1 MTDFDMGFW
10 VGGFVTFILICI
22 LDFIMSVRGTAS
34 GSRSMYQEEMRKLA
48 LEWSKLNNDRVQFEI
63 DKIESKRHEENVIRC
78 LRELK

>member
-22 LDFIMSVRGTAS
+22 VDFFIFKG
-34 GSRSMYQEEMRKLA
+34 GGPRSMYQEEMRKLA
-48 LEWSKLNNDRVQFEI
+48 LEWSKLTNDRLQFEM